1 MKKAVFYRFIIFG
14 FICLFLCFAI
24 FSYIIFIIFYKQTE
38 KNLTYS
44 LNFIDYSLDY
54 NADLQMQIDKLN
66 PLILDD
72 STRITII
79 DKSGN
84 VVADTSRYVSLDENH
99 LNREEVKNSL
109 ENGFSISI
117 RYSSTVNKD
126 LIYAAV
132 MSNKGDCIVR
142 VSIPLYR
149 YISYFKGFVPIIL
162 ISIAALLAF
171 ILFIALIFSGEIT
184 KSLTEMSRLLL
195 KIQNNR
201 SNINLKEYKY
211 EELNAISLAVK
222 LLCFRIDEN
231 TAKIEY
237 EKTKTEY
244 ILNNMTDGIIL
255 LDDKKDIIVI
265 NKAALNI
272 LGYSVLK
279 CENNIIHYTQN
290 TEFIDSISLALEG
303 NYSIFD
309 YTDSL
314 GHIFS
319 VYVGK
324 IDEKI
329 CGKNEN
335 EIIILMTNVTIERKN
350 EKIRKDFFSNISRE
364 FKEPINEIQNC
375 AELLNSG
382 INYDTGKKR
391 EFTNKILDSSK
402 KINNLMNDI
411 LIISNIEANKEDEN
425 IIDIY
430 VFDVVK
436 DIMKELETSINDK
449 CITVNYDVDD
459 NIFIKT
465 DLNKIKRLFEC
476 LITNSVKNNK
486 YEGSM
491 DINIKNENDS
501 LNIIVSDTGIGL
513 KENFQESALE
523 NYYQFNNY
531 NDEKTNYTYLDLVAV
546 KDIVNYYNGSIKIIS
561 KVNNG
566 TKIEISIPNEELIK
580 Q

>member
-1 MKKAVFYRFIIFG
+1 MKKAVFNKFIIFG
-14 FICLFLCFAI
+14 FICLFLCFAV
-24 FSYIIFIIFYKQTE
+24 FSYIICIIFYKQTE

-44 LNFIDYSLDY
+44 LNFIEYSLDY
-54 NADLQMQIDKLN
+54 NADLQVQIDKLN
-66 PLILDD
+66 PLILDN

-99 LNREEVKNSL
+99 LSREEIKNAL
-109 ENGFSISI
+109 ENGSSISI

-132 MSNKGDCIVR
+132 MSNKGNYIVR
-142 VSIPLYR
+142 ISIPLYR
-149 YISYFKGFVPIIL
+149 YVSYFKGFIPIVL
-162 ISIAALLAF
+162 IGIVALLAF
-171 ILFIALIFSGEIT
+171 ILFIALIFSSGIT

-222 LLCFRIDEN
+222 LLCSKIDET
-231 TAKIEY
+231 TAKVEY
-237 EKTKTEY
+237 EKIKTEY
-244 ILNNMTDGIIL
+244 ILNNMTDGVIL
-255 LDDKKDIIVI
+255 LDDKKDIVVI

-279 CENNIIHYTQN
+279 CENNIIYYTQN

-303 NYSIFD
+303 NNSVFD
-309 YTDSL
+309 YTDSF
-314 GHIFS
+314 GNIFS

-324 IDEKI
+324 INEKI
-329 CGKNEN
+329 CDKTEN

-350 EKIRKDFFSNISRE
+350 KKIRKDFFSSISRE
-364 FKEPINEIQNC
+364 LKAPINEIKNY
-375 AELLNSG
+375 AELLNSS

-391 EFTNKILDSSK
+391 EFTNKILDYSK
-402 KINNLMNDI
+402 KINNLINDI
-411 LIISNIEANKEDEN
+411 LIISNIETNEEDEN
-425 IIDIY
+425 ITDICI
-430 VFDVVK
+430 FDVVNN
-436 DIMKELETSINDK
+436 ILKELETSINDN
-449 CITVNYDVDD
+449 CILVNYDIDN

-465 DLNKIKRLFEC
+465 DLNKIKKLFES
-476 LITNSVKNNK
+476 LITNSIKNNK

-491 DINIKNENDS
+491 DISVKNENEN

-513 KENFQESALE
+513 KENFEKSILE

-531 NDEKTNYTYLDLVAV
+531 NDEKTNYTYLDLIVV
-546 KDIVNYYNGSIKIIS
+546 NDIVNYYNGSIKIIS

-566 TKIEISIPNEELIK
+566 TKIEIIIPNEEFMK
-580 Q
+580 